1 MYSLFGFIIAFLGA
15 RALVKLPAALKENK
29 HGFRKWL
36 VSGATQGFIYV
47 VLFFFLR
54 GLLNGDGVL
63 EAMDTVFSFG
73 TVAGSLLGFVT
84 GTSSSL
90 KRQYKKENSGK
101 KEKKQ
106 DDTMSRKVEEE
117 IREADPNSAL
127 EQIRRLRIE
136 IQEEIKRKEQEAR
149 RMMND
154 TYLKEDAKAQ
164 ILGRYRDCVQLL
176 QELYTEASNVLA
188 YLETNGSNFHFD
200 LDDLYVSEDKQ
211 NDLQSQ
217 LDRLRAFR
225 QLNHGAADAGID
237 ELMKKYDQ
245 DFQKLRTGVQQ
256 GR

>member
-1 MYSLFGFIIAFLGA
+1 
-15 RALVKLPAALKENK
+15 
-29 HGFRKWL
+29 
-36 VSGATQGFIYV
+36 
-47 VLFFFLR
+47 
-54 GLLNGDGVL
+54 
-63 EAMDTVFSFG
+63 
-73 TVAGSLLGFVT
+73 
-84 GTSSSL
+84 
-90 KRQYKKENSGK
+90 
-101 KEKKQ
+101 
-106 DDTMSRKVEEE
+106 MSHKVEEE
-117 IREADPNSAL
+117 IHESDPNSAL

-149 RMMND
+149 RMMNV

-225 QLNHGAADAGID
+225 QLNHGAADASID